1 MLRTADKAM
10 RYAPL
15 LLMLVIAIAV
25 APLAL
30 AVNCQF
36 ACETA
41 MSTPSAE
48 CAMTMTAPGA
58 IVPAG
63 PTVDVASLVG
73 FTEAAPA
80 AGPAPVRVAFR
91 PDAFAPE
98 SPPMD
103 PLGTV
108 IRI

>member
-1 MLRTADKAM
+1 VLRIADRAL
-10 RYAPL
+10 RVAPL

-25 APLAL
+25 APLSL

-36 ACETA
+36 ACQTA
-41 MSTPSAE
+41 MSVPSAQ
-48 CAMTMTAPGA
+48 CAVSMTAPSA

-63 PTVDVASLVG
+63 PRVDVTSLVG
-73 FTEAAPA
+73 FAPSAPA
-80 AGPAPVRVAFR
+80 IVLAPVQVAFR

-98 SPPMD
+98 SPPID